1 MTVERTATIGVTV
14 LGSGTCVPSLTR
26 SACALLMTAGASK
39 LMFDVGPGSMRR
51 LLEAGVRIQEISHL
65 CVTHFHPDHT
75 GELAPLL
82 FANKYPDAGLRR
94 EPLTIMGGPGF
105 IDFMARLEGVYGHW
119 IRLDGG
125 TLALVE
131 AAAEGRWRYSADDWH
146 LETLPVR
153 HNPESVAYRLTAG
166 DGASVV
172 YSGDTDYSENL
183 VTLARDADLLI
194 CEAARPD
201 EHPVAGHLTPSMAG
215 RMAAEAG
222 ARRLMLTH
230 FYPDCEDADL
240 AAQCRRT
247 YEGPVILARDLMH
260 LEVSR

>member
-1 MTVERTATIGVTV
+1 MTRDRTTAIGVTV

-26 SACALLMTAGASK
+26 SACALLMTAGTSK

-51 LLEAGVRIQEISHL
+51 LLEAGVRVQEISHL

-75 GELAPLL
+75 GELAPLI
-82 FANKYPDAGLRR
+82 FANKYPDASLRR
-94 EPLTIMGGPGF
+94 EPLTILGGPGF
-105 IDFMARLEGVYGHW
+105 IDFMTRLEGVYGHW
-119 IRLDGG
+119 IRLEGG
-125 TLALVE
+125 ALELVE
-131 AAAEGRWRYSADDWH
+131 AAAGERWHYAADDWR
-146 LETLPVR
+146 LETMPVR

-166 DGASVV
+166 DGAAVV

-183 VTLARDADLLI
+183 VALARDADLLI

-230 FYPDCEDADL
+230 FYPDCEDVDL

-247 YEGPVILARDLMH
+247 YDGPVILARDLMH
-260 LEVSR
+260 LEVSQ